1 MYVVADAGYLYY
13 FATCG
18 IHQLSYVGMNAVEFS
33 FTNGRTRG
41 LDVENQM
48 YVEFT

>member
-1 MYVVADAGYLYY
+1 MYVVADAAYLYY

-33 FTNGRTRG
+33 FTIVVLMWNIKC
-41 LDVENQM
+41 M
-48 YVEFT
+48 

>member
-1 MYVVADAGYLYY
+1 MYVVADAAYLYY

-33 FTNGRTRG
+33 FTIGG
-41 LDVENQM
+41 LVVLMWNIKCM
-48 YVEFT
+48 

>member
-1 MYVVADAGYLYY
+1 MWSQMPPTCIT
-13 FATCG
+13 TCG

-33 FTNGRTRG
+33 FTNRRTRG
-41 LDVENQM
+41 LDVEYQM